1 MSKLEPQTKWELMT
15 YDELVEIAADDD
27 VVVNG
32 LDDLMNYLSGRN
44 DIQIVYLGNDRFDV
58 LFA

>member
-1 MSKLEPQTKWELMT
+1 MT

-27 VVVNG
+27 VVVNTI
-32 LDDLMNYLSGRN
+32 DDLTAYYRSRGDVEL
-44 DIQIVYLGNDRFDV
+44 VYLGNDQFDV

>member
-1 MSKLEPQTKWELMT
+1 MT

-27 VVVNG
+27 VVVNE
-32 LDDLMNYLSGRN
+32 LDDLMNYLSGKN
-44 DIQIVYLGNDRFDV
+44 DIQIVYLGNDQFDV